1 MYPPFWGGIGTNT
14 HKLMIGNNYQD
25 EKPGYCPPEINS
37 ILIDSKF
44 PFAAVEGSTGNGLNV
59 GVGGWG
65 EGDNFS
71 GDAD

>member
-1 MYPPFWGGIGTNT
+1 
-14 HKLMIGNNYQD
+14 MIGNNYPD
-25 EKPGYCPPEINS
+25 EKPDYCPPEINS
-37 ILIDSKF
+37 ILIDSKS
-44 PFAAVEGSTGNGLNV
+44 PFAGSEGSTGNSLNV